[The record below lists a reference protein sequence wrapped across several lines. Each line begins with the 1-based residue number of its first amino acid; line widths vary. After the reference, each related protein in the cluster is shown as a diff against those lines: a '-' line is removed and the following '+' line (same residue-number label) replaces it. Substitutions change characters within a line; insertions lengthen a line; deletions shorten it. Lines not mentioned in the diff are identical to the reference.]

1 MSSISQVKQ
10 KFGEV
15 LDIRDDIEGV
25 FVILTTKLKTLK
37 DIYTEIAKNHS
48 TNEFSFGLDSFYFQN
63 LLIETDY
70 NKLNSMFIDID
81 NQIYGEYFN
90 LYRMIKDYAAKE
102 LLVDKTKRSTNFS
115 LQFETF
121 KRINSSKHYSIS
133 VVKEMHDAVTAC
145 ISEMET
151 YLSARESDVIKD
163 EEQSRQG
170 LNIDNLVYAEM
181 YRNSMMKAKIRMF
194 YQYMNAFNS
203 HHNKYYTRLLL
214 KVKMQHGIVNEDI
227 NIKQFSGVR
236 DGSSIKE
243 LSNIDGGC
251 DQACTID
258 EGESNQ
264 IKSYIGYDKL
274 ESSRQTMFNNIITS
288 SSSSSSGSSSPQA
301 LDISGNIIGEEMLF
315 SPKKTPDKS
324 VSVPLFTESDIG
336 KKVSVDGFES
346 GGTIAFVG
354 PHHSNKTLKIGV
366 VFDKPVGRMNG
377 TIDGHKYFDC
387 GENMGLLA
395 IPQKVKLC

>member
-1 MSSISQVKQ
+1 MNSISQVKQ
-10 KFGEV
+10 NFGKV
-15 LDIRDDIEGV
+15 LGIRDDIEGV

-37 DIYTEIAKNHS
+37 DIYADIAKNHS

-70 NKLNSMFIDID
+70 NKLNSMFVDID

-90 LYRMIKDYAAKE
+90 LYRMIKDYALKE
-102 LLVDKTKRSTNFS
+102 LLVDRTKRSTNFS
-115 LQFETF
+115 LQFETY
-121 KRINSSKHYSIS
+121 KRINSTKHYNIL
-133 VVKEMHDAVTAC
+133 VVKEIHDAITAC
-145 ISEMET
+145 ITEMES
-151 YLSARESDVIKD
+151 YLTARENDVVKD

-181 YRNSMMKAKIRMF
+181 YRNSMLKAKIHMF

-236 DGSSIKE
+236 DGTSIKE
-243 LSNIDGGC
+243 LSNIEGLHE
-251 DQACTID
+251 QACTID
-258 EGESNQ
+258 EVESNQ

-288 SSSSSSGSSSPQA
+288 SSSSPGSSSPQA
-301 LDISGNIIGEEMLF
+301 LDVSGNIIGEELLF
-315 SPKKTPDKS
+315 SPKKTPKNN

-336 KKVSVDGFES
+336 EKVSVDGFDSE
-346 GGTIAFVG
+346 GVIVFVG
-354 PHHSNKTLKIGV
+354 PHHLNKTLKIGV
-366 VFDKPVGRMNG
+366 VFDKLVGKMNG
-377 TIDGHKYFDC
+377 TIDGHKYFEC
-387 GENMGLLA
+387 EENMGLLA
-395 IPQKVKLC
+395 MPQKVKLC

>member
-1 MSSISQVKQ
+1 MNSISQVKQ
-10 KFGEV
+10 NFGKV
-15 LDIRDDIEGV
+15 LGIRDDIEGV

-37 DIYTEIAKNHS
+37 DIYADIAKNHS

-70 NKLNSMFIDID
+70 NKLNSMFVDID

-90 LYRMIKDYAAKE
+90 LYRMIKDYALKE
-102 LLVDKTKRSTNFS
+102 LLVDRTKRSTNFS
-115 LQFETF
+115 LQFETY
-121 KRINSSKHYSIS
+121 KRINSTKHYNIL
-133 VVKEMHDAVTAC
+133 VVKEIHDAITAC
-145 ISEMET
+145 ITEMES
-151 YLSARESDVIKD
+151 YLTARENDVVKD

-181 YRNSMMKAKIRMF
+181 YRNSMLKAKIHMF

-236 DGSSIKE
+236 DGTSIKE
-243 LSNIDGGC
+243 LSNIEGLHE
-251 DQACTID
+251 QACTID
-258 EGESNQ
+258 EVESNQ

-288 SSSSSSGSSSPQA
+288 SSSSSGSSSPQA
-301 LDISGNIIGEEMLF
+301 LDVSGNIIGEELLF
-315 SPKKTPDKS
+315 SPKKTPKNN

-336 KKVSVDGFES
+336 KKVSVDGFDSE
-346 GGTIAFVG
+346 GVIAFVG
-354 PHHSNKTLKIGV
+354 SHHLNKTLKIGV
-366 VFDKPVGRMNG
+366 VFDKLVGKMNG
-377 TIDGHKYFDC
+377 TIDGHKYFEC
-387 GENMGLLA
+387 EENMGLLA
-395 IPQKVKLC
+395 MPQKVKLC

>member
-1 MSSISQVKQ
+1 MNSISQVKQ
-10 KFGEV
+10 NFGKV
-15 LDIRDDIEGV
+15 LGIRDDIEGV

-37 DIYTEIAKNHS
+37 DIYADIAKNHS

-70 NKLNSMFIDID
+70 NKLNSMFVDID

-90 LYRMIKDYAAKE
+90 LYRMIKDYALKE
-102 LLVDKTKRSTNFS
+102 LLVDRTKRSTNFS
-115 LQFETF
+115 LQFETY
-121 KRINSSKHYSIS
+121 KRINSTKHYSIL
-133 VVKEMHDAVTAC
+133 VVKEIHDAITAC
-145 ISEMET
+145 ITEMES
-151 YLSARESDVIKD
+151 YLTARENDVVKD

-181 YRNSMMKAKIRMF
+181 YRNSMLKAKIHMF

-236 DGSSIKE
+236 DGTSIKE
-243 LSNIDGGC
+243 LSNIEGLHE
-251 DQACTID
+251 QACTID
-258 EGESNQ
+258 EVESNQ

-288 SSSSSSGSSSPQA
+288 SSSSSGSSSPQA
-301 LDISGNIIGEEMLF
+301 LDASGNIIGEELLF
-315 SPKKTPDKS
+315 SPKKTPKNN

-336 KKVSVDGFES
+336 KKVSVDGFDSE
-346 GGTIAFVG
+346 GVIVFVG
-354 PHHSNKTLKIGV
+354 SHHLNKTLKIGV
-366 VFDKPVGRMNG
+366 VFDKPVGKMNG
-377 TIDGHKYFDC
+377 TIDGHKYFEC
-387 GENMGLLA
+387 EENMGLLA
-395 IPQKVKLC
+395 MPQKVKLC

>member
-1 MSSISQVKQ
+1 MNSISQVKQ
-10 KFGEV
+10 NFGKV
-15 LDIRDDIEGV
+15 LGIRDDIEGV

-37 DIYTEIAKNHS
+37 DIYADIAKNHS

-70 NKLNSMFIDID
+70 NKLNSMFVDID

-90 LYRMIKDYAAKE
+90 LYRMIKDYALKE
-102 LLVDKTKRSTNFS
+102 LLVDRTKRSTNFS
-115 LQFETF
+115 LQFETY
-121 KRINSSKHYSIS
+121 KRINSTKHYNIL
-133 VVKEMHDAVTAC
+133 VVKEIHDAITAC
-145 ISEMET
+145 ITEMES
-151 YLSARESDVIKD
+151 YLTARENDVVKD

-181 YRNSMMKAKIRMF
+181 YRNSMLKAKIHMF

-236 DGSSIKE
+236 DGTSIKE
-243 LSNIDGGC
+243 LSNIEGLHE
-251 DQACTID
+251 QACTID
-258 EGESNQ
+258 EVESNQ

-288 SSSSSSGSSSPQA
+288 SSSSSGSSSPQA
-301 LDISGNIIGEEMLF
+301 LDVSGNIIGEELLF
-315 SPKKTPDKS
+315 SPKKTPKNN

-336 KKVSVDGFES
+336 EKVSVDGFDSE
-346 GGTIAFVG
+346 GVIVFVG
-354 PHHSNKTLKIGV
+354 PHHLNKTLKIGV
-366 VFDKPVGRMNG
+366 VFDKLVGKMNG
-377 TIDGHKYFDC
+377 TIDGHKYFEC
-387 GENMGLLA
+387 EENMGLLA
-395 IPQKVKLC
+395 MPQKVKLC

>member
-1 MSSISQVKQ
+1 MNSISQVKQ
-10 KFGEV
+10 NFGKV
-15 LDIRDDIEGV
+15 LGIRDDIEGV

-37 DIYTEIAKNHS
+37 DIYADIAKNHS

-70 NKLNSMFIDID
+70 NKLNSMFVDID

-90 LYRMIKDYAAKE
+90 LYRMIKDYALKE
-102 LLVDKTKRSTNFS
+102 LLVDRTKRSTNFS
-115 LQFETF
+115 LQFETY
-121 KRINSSKHYSIS
+121 KRINSTKHYNIL
-133 VVKEMHDAVTAC
+133 VVKEIHDAITAC
-145 ISEMET
+145 ITEMES
-151 YLSARESDVIKD
+151 YLTARENDVVKD

-181 YRNSMMKAKIRMF
+181 YRNSMLKAKIHMF

-236 DGSSIKE
+236 DGTSIKE
-243 LSNIDGGC
+243 LSNIEGLHE
-251 DQACTID
+251 QACTID
-258 EGESNQ
+258 EVESNQ

-274 ESSRQTMFNNIITS
+274 ETSRQTMFNNIITS
-288 SSSSSSGSSSPQA
+288 SSSSGSSSPQA
-301 LDISGNIIGEEMLF
+301 LDVSGNIIGEELLF
-315 SPKKTPDKS
+315 SPKKTPKNN

-336 KKVSVDGFES
+336 EKVSVDGFDSE
-346 GGTIAFVG
+346 GVIVFVG
-354 PHHSNKTLKIGV
+354 PHHLNKTLKIGV
-366 VFDKPVGRMNG
+366 VFDKLVGKMNG
-377 TIDGHKYFDC
+377 TIDGHKYFEC
-387 GENMGLLA
+387 EENMGLLA
-395 IPQKVKLC
+395 MPQKVKLC

>member
-1 MSSISQVKQ
+1 MNSISQVKQ
-10 KFGEV
+10 NFGKV
-15 LDIRDDIEGV
+15 LGIRDDIEGV

-37 DIYTEIAKNHS
+37 DIYADIAKNHS

-70 NKLNSMFIDID
+70 NKLKSMFVDID

-90 LYRMIKDYAAKE
+90 LYRMIKDYALKE
-102 LLVDKTKRSTNFS
+102 LLVDRTKRSTNFS
-115 LQFETF
+115 LQFETY
-121 KRINSSKHYSIS
+121 KRINSTKHYNIL
-133 VVKEMHDAVTAC
+133 VVKEIHDAITAC
-145 ISEMET
+145 ITEMES
-151 YLSARESDVIKD
+151 YLTARENDVVKD

-181 YRNSMMKAKIRMF
+181 YRNSMLKAKIHMF

-236 DGSSIKE
+236 DGTSIKE
-243 LSNIDGGC
+243 LSNIEGLHE
-251 DQACTID
+251 QACTID
-258 EGESNQ
+258 EVESNQ

-288 SSSSSSGSSSPQA
+288 SSSSPGSSSPQA
-301 LDISGNIIGEEMLF
+301 LDVSGNIIGEELLF
-315 SPKKTPDKS
+315 SPKKTPKNN

-336 KKVSVDGFES
+336 KKVSVDGFDS
-346 GGTIAFVG
+346 KGVIVFVG
-354 PHHSNKTLKIGV
+354 SHHLNKTLKIGV
-366 VFDKPVGRMNG
+366 VFDKPVGKMNG
-377 TIDGHKYFDC
+377 TIDGHKYFEC
-387 GENMGLLA
+387 EENMGLLA
-395 IPQKVKLC
+395 MPQKVRIL

>member
-1 MSSISQVKQ
+1 MNSISQVKQ
-10 KFGEV
+10 NFGKV
-15 LDIRDDIEGV
+15 LGIRDDIEGV

-37 DIYTEIAKNHS
+37 DIYADIAKNHS

-70 NKLNSMFIDID
+70 NKLNSMFVDID

-90 LYRMIKDYAAKE
+90 LYRMIKDYALKE
-102 LLVDKTKRSTNFS
+102 LLVDRTKRSTNFS
-115 LQFETF
+115 LQFETY
-121 KRINSSKHYSIS
+121 KRINSTKHYSIL
-133 VVKEMHDAVTAC
+133 VVKEIHDAITAC
-145 ISEMET
+145 ITEMES
-151 YLSARESDVIKD
+151 YLTARENDVVKD
-163 EEQSRQG
+163 EEQSKQG

-181 YRNSMMKAKIRMF
+181 YRNSMLKAKIHMF

-236 DGSSIKE
+236 DGTSIKE
-243 LSNIDGGC
+243 LSNIDGLHE
-251 DQACTID
+251 QACTID
-258 EGESNQ
+258 EVESNQ

-288 SSSSSSGSSSPQA
+288 SSSSPGSSSPQA
-301 LDISGNIIGEEMLF
+301 LDMSGNIIGGELLF
-315 SPKKTPDKS
+315 SPKKPPKNN

-336 KKVSVDGFES
+336 KKVSVDGFDSE
-346 GGTIAFVG
+346 GVIVFVG
-354 PHHSNKTLKIGV
+354 SHHLNKTLKIGV
-366 VFDKPVGRMNG
+366 VFDKPVGKMNG
-377 TIDGHKYFDC
+377 TIDGHKYFEC
-387 GENMGLLA
+387 EENMGLLA
-395 IPQKVKLC
+395 MPQKVKLC

>member
-1 MSSISQVKQ
+1 MNSISQVKQ
-10 KFGEV
+10 NFGKV
-15 LDIRDDIEGV
+15 LGIRDDIEGV

-37 DIYTEIAKNHS
+37 DIYADIAKNHS

-70 NKLNSMFIDID
+70 NKLKSMFVDID

-90 LYRMIKDYAAKE
+90 LYRMIKDYALKE
-102 LLVDKTKRSTNFS
+102 LLVDRTKRSTNFS
-115 LQFETF
+115 LQFETY
-121 KRINSSKHYSIS
+121 KRINSTKHYNIL
-133 VVKEMHDAVTAC
+133 VVKEIHDAITAC
-145 ISEMET
+145 ITEMES
-151 YLSARESDVIKD
+151 YLTARENDVVKD

-181 YRNSMMKAKIRMF
+181 YRNSMLKAKIHMF

-236 DGSSIKE
+236 DGTSIKE
-243 LSNIDGGC
+243 LSNIEGLHE
-251 DQACTID
+251 QACTID
-258 EGESNQ
+258 EVESNQ

-288 SSSSSSGSSSPQA
+288 SSSSPGSSSPQA
-301 LDISGNIIGEEMLF
+301 LDVSGNIIGEELLF
-315 SPKKTPDKS
+315 SPKKTPKNN

-336 KKVSVDGFES
+336 KKVSVDGFDSE
-346 GGTIAFVG
+346 GVIVFVG
-354 PHHSNKTLKIGV
+354 SHHLNKTLKIGV
-366 VFDKPVGRMNG
+366 VFDKPVGKMNG
-377 TIDGHKYFDC
+377 TIDGHKYFEC
-387 GENMGLLA
+387 EENMGLLA
-395 IPQKVKLC
+395 MPQKVRIL